1 MSKVNFE
8 IVKKDERLFFYDG
21 TQYVLFDSG
30 FVRGMGKNSI
40 STSGKIGPFYVDV
53 MGDAFFNSFI
63 NIEMEDGKKVTA
75 ILNPMDGYNCI
86 LKGNTLTVSDE
97 EMELPQHEYA
107 FKFID
112 SHLPLIEGSING
124 EKCRLFFDSGARMT
138 MIGERP
144 HGAEKVRSYKEWM
157 AMLQKYEELE
167 VYKLTLEFPNNFKY
181 EGEGALVE
189 DEQYHAAARMMQI
202 KAMMGIDIFNHYDMV
217 IISKGEK
224 RGIYLMKKE

>member
-1 MSKVNFE
+1 MSKVNYE
-8 IVKKDERLFFYDG
+8 IIKKDERLFFYDG

-30 FVRGMGKNSI
+30 FTRGMRKNSA
-40 STSGKIGPFYVDV
+40 SVSGKIGPFTVDT
-53 MGDAFFNSFI
+53 MESGFFYSFI
-63 NIEMEDGKKVTA
+63 NIEMNDGKKVTA

-97 EMELPQHEYA
+97 EIEIPQYEYA
-107 FKFID
+107 FDFIG
-112 SHLPLIEGSING
+112 SSLPLIEGSING

-144 HGAEKVRSYKEWM
+144 HAAEKVRSYKEWM
-157 AMLQKYEELE
+157 AMLGHYAELQ
-167 VYKLTLEFPNNFKY
+167 VYKLTLEFPNGFKY

-189 DEQYHAAARMMQI
+189 DEGYHHAAKMMNI
-202 KAMMGIDIFNHYDMV
+202 RAMLGIDIFNHYDMT

-224 RGIYLMKKE
+224 RGICLMKK